1 MSDEG
6 FHEIQLNGKQL
17 VFLFMAATV
26 VSVVIFLCGVMVGRG
41 VRDRAVS
48 AASSDTAEAAAVAG
62 APGVPAAGDP
72 AAAAGTPPAQSPTQ
86 AAAPPADQTPPAPG
100 EGDGDDDYYNHLVK
114 DQKDTTLAPKERA
127 ASPPAK
133 SPAKASE
140 PAKSP
145 EPPPSRK
152 APSPAVTSPAGS
164 PPAIADRGPGATGYA
179 VQLVAVR
186 ERGEADAIAKRL
198 VAKGYQAYVLVPEPG
213 KPPVYRVQ
221 VGRFKNRG
229 DADKVAGRLRREE
242 QFKPWV
248 TR

>member
-48 AASSDTAEAAAVAG
+48 AAASDPSTAASAAATPG
-62 APGVPAAGDP
+62 APAAGD
-72 AAAAGTPPAQSPTQ
+72 AATSTGTPPAHS
-86 AAAPPADQTPPAPG
+86 AAPPADQTPPTPG
-100 EGDGDDDYYNHLVK
+100 EENGDDDYYNRLVK
-114 DQKDTTLAPKERA
+114 DQKDTSLAPKARA
-127 ASPPAK
+127 ASPAAK
-133 SPAKASE
+133 SPAKPSE

-145 EPPPSRK
+145 EPPPARK
-152 APSPAVTSPAGS
+152 SPAAAVSSPAGA
-164 PPAIADRGPGATGYA
+164 PAALAERGPSGTGYA

-186 ERGEADAIAKRL
+186 ERGEADGIAKRL

-221 VGRFKNRG
+221 VGRFKSRG
-229 DADKVAGRLRREE
+229 DADKVAARLRKEE

>member
-48 AASSDTAEAAAVAG
+48 AASSDPAEAASVS
-62 APGVPAAGDP
+62 APPGTPAAGDSP
-72 AAAAGTPPAQSPTQ
+72 TTAGTPPAEPPVQ
-86 AAAPPADQTPPAPG
+86 AAAPPADQMPPTPG
-100 EGDGDDDYYNHLVK
+100 EEEGDDDYYNRLVK
-114 DQKDTTLAPKERA
+114 DQKDTSLAPKGRA
-127 ASPPAK
+127 PSPAPK
-133 SPAKASE
+133 TPAKASDPAKPPE
-140 PAKSP
+140 PAP
-145 EPPPSRK
+145 ARK
-152 APSPAVTSPAGS
+152 TPASAVS
-164 PPAIADRGPGATGYA
+164 PPAAVAERGPGSTGYA

-229 DADKVAGRLRREE
+229 DADKVAARLRKEE